1 MIFAPTPI
9 SVDFFILPTSTTLL
23 DVEMTSLFIQIDR
36 SLAAIA
42 PDDALMCLIDFD
54 LHKKHQPPTDRV
66 AWFTPP

>member
-23 DVEMTSLFIQIDR
+23 DVEMTALVIQINR

-42 PDDALMCLIDFD
+42 PDDGL
-54 LHKKHQPPTDRV
+54 
-66 AWFTPP
+66 